1 MTAVLLLGFALGA
14 LQLNADFLWLDELY
28 SLSNMGVFAE
38 PFSLTEVHES
48 LAAHSQNHVPL
59 YFFLGSWWARLVG
72 WTQVPMR
79 YLSLLFGVLLIAWLY
94 RFAADRLNR
103 STAMTA
109 ALLLSTSGFVLLYF
123 HEIRMYTLLLWLT
136 VAHAWL
142 YWRLIS
148 RDEAKA
154 WEWFCFIAAA
164 SALLYTHV
172 FSLFV
177 FLGLGLHHLIFASR
191 IRQWRRVILA
201 WGIGALTFLPYL
213 PHYLP
218 GALAER
224 TLPGLQASALDA
236 LTLARELAHIVVNGL
251 EFLWLPILL
260 FAALAFRRRRN
271 RHVEQLL
278 TVWAGIVLS
287 LIVFNEVFPVID
299 RLRFRFFLP
308 AMPFFVILCAY
319 VLVAA
324 GRLRYLT
331 VPFLLIWIAGGLHIR
346 SLGDS
351 WAYAGRNT
359 LFDDI
364 PPLQRYVDAL
374 QFKTRELD
382 SVVGFSG
389 SKIC

>member
-1 MTAVLLLGFALGA
+1 MKGRDRPHLFAMTAVLLLGFALGA

-59 YFFLGSWWARLVG
+59 YFFLGSLWARLVG
-72 WTQVPMR
+72 WMQVPMR

-103 STAMTA
+103 PTAITA

-136 VAHAWL
+136 VVHAWL

-177 FLGLGLHHLIFASR
+177 FLGLGLHHLVFASR

-224 TLPGLQASALDA
+224 TTPRPSSERPG
-236 LTLARELAHIVVNGL
+236 RAHFG
-251 EFLWLPILL
+251 
-260 FAALAFRRRRN
+260 
-271 RHVEQLL
+271 
-278 TVWAGIVLS
+278 AGIGS
-287 LIVFNEVFPVID
+287 YCRQRPG
-299 RLRFRFFLP
+299 
-308 AMPFFVILCAY
+308 

-324 GRLRYLT
+324 Y
-331 VPFLLIWIAGGLHIR
+331 IAFRRPGFPAAAQPACR
-346 SLGDS
+346 AAVDS
-351 WAYAGRNT
+351 MGWHCPVAYC
-359 LFDDI
+359 F
-364 PPLQRYVDAL
+364 Q
-374 QFKTRELD
+374 
-382 SVVGFSG
+382 
-389 SKIC
+389 